1 MRRVEVRRWKV
12 KYSRMTRLW
21 LEVLSVKGISS
32 SRWVRITHAISLER
46 IGEMLRSARGRE
58 ELGRLICRKVS
69 LPDRGFLERKLSHL
83 EDGPYRIIS
92 LSDSSY
98 PVLLREV
105 DDPPPVLYVLGDLSV
120 LERPTI
126 CIVGSRQASRR
137 GLLTSKQL
145 AFDLSRRGLAVVS
158 GMARGIDRAAH
169 EGALKG
175 EGSTCAVLGCG
186 LSVPYPPEHVEL
198 AVDIAKQGC
207 LMSEFPP
214 GTPPLKHHF
223 PQRNRILSG
232 VSLGV
237 VVVEAGIESG
247 AMGTVRW
254 AREQNREVFAVP
266 GPIEHAGS
274 RGPHQLIRQ
283 GACLIECADD
293 IIAELPLCGS
303 VIARS
308 DETMHAET
316 LDSFTESERTVLSA
330 LELNPKHVDELV
342 QICNISAISIL
353 PVLLNLEMK
362 GVVESCG
369 GGSYALASA
378 WKEAST
384 GDP

>member
-293 IIAELPLCGS
+293 IIAELPPCGS